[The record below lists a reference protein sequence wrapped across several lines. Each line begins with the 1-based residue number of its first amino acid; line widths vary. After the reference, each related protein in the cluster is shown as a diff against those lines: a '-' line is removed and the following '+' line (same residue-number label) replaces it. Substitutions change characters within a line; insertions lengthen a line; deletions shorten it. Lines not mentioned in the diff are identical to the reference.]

1 MTETLAHCYSSE
13 SILGENYSMNTNMTG
28 FIWFS
33 KIFASLWAKVAS
45 ENWKG
50 KRNLLMWG
58 LLDILPCTRL
68 GTYLTL
74 AAAFK
79 GQQVS

>member
-13 SILGENYSMNTNMTG
+13 SILGENYPMNTNMKG

-33 KIFASLWAKVAS
+33 KI

-58 LLDILPCTRL
+58 LLYILPCTRL

-74 AAAFK
+74 AAPCK